1 VSIRYHVRMTRFA
14 KRVLWLDSSAAAIA
28 GLLMFALRDWLTVL
42 YALPASL
49 LLVMSIVNVCYA
61 AYSGTLAFRALRG
74 ARVSARWISLL
85 VMANA
90 GWSVVC
96 VGLAIRYR
104 ATASMFG
111 LGQLLLEA
119 AFVRAL
125 AWCEWTYVRPS
136 A

>member
-1 VSIRYHVRMTRFA
+1 MTRFA

-49 LLVMSIVNVCYA
+49 LLVMAIVNVCYA
-61 AYSGTLAFRALRG
+61 AYSGTLALRASRG
-74 ARVSARWISLL
+74 ARVMTRWISLL
-85 VMANA
+85 VVANA

-96 VGLAIRYR
+96 VGMAMRYR
-104 ATASMFG
+104 ATATMFG

-119 AFVRAL
+119 AFVGAL
-125 AWCEWTYVRPS
+125 AWCEWRYVRPS
-136 A
+136 M